1 MEHPGHEVDVA
12 ESPFTEDG
20 MHTINFGLST
30 INPASQAE
38 RSDATARPIYRVG
51 GAAALIMVAITL
63 GQFIVFAVAA
73 PPLEGSAAD
82 WFALFDQ
89 TALTGLLAFEAL
101 LIVYALLSVIV
112 ALALFFAL
120 RAANPGLLA
129 AFLVLSVMG
138 SLAFV
143 IARPALEM
151 LSLSQQYAVA
161 SNGAQRA
168 ALLAA
173 GEAMLALWHGTA
185 FQVSYLLGAITGLLV
200 AVAMLQTGRF
210 SKTTAYLRLASS
222 VLDFGIFVPGV
233 GLFIS
238 LGSVVCLLL
247 FNALVAR
254 RLFQLGRQ
262 AEGE

>member
-1 MEHPGHEVDVA
+1 MR
-12 ESPFTEDG
+12 T
-20 MHTINFGLST
+20 TNFELSA
-30 INPASQAE
+30 IHPASQAE
-38 RSDATARPIYRVG
+38 RVDATGRPLYRVG

-63 GQFIVFAVAA
+63 VQFFVFVVAP
-73 PPLEGSAAD
+73 PPLEGSAVD
-82 WFALFDQ
+82 WFALFEQ
-89 TALTGLLAFEAL
+89 NAFMGLLAFEAL
-101 LIVYALLSVIV
+101 LIIYALLSVIM
-112 ALALFFAL
+112 ALALCFAL
-120 RAANPGLLA
+120 RAANPGLMA
-129 AFLVLSVMG
+129 TFLVLSVMG

-161 SNGAQRA
+161 INGVQRT

-200 AVAMLQTGRF
+200 AAAMLRTDRF
-210 SKTTAYLRLASS
+210 SKTTAYLRIASS

-254 RLFQLGRQ
+254 RLFELGRQ
-262 AEGE
+262 AEGV